1 MMNEEIKVND
11 GKGLYDSTGMIN
23 GLIVDC
29 NEIPQMLMS
38 GNYVGFCGRIVE
50 MVQKLD
56 ALKQG
61 ITKDRE
67 SLQYQVK
74 ELIKLRDELLTR
86 INGGGEEDGRQTAD
100 TE

>member
-1 MMNEEIKVND
+1 MMNEEVKVND
-11 GKGLYDSTGMIN
+11 GKGLFDSN
-23 GLIVDC
+23 GLIDTLIINC
-29 NEIPQMLMS
+29 NELPRRLAS
-38 GNYVGFCGRIVE
+38 GEYVGFCGLIVE

-56 ALKQG
+56 LLKHG

-74 ELIKLRDELLTR
+74 ELIKLRDELLIR
-86 INGGGEEDGRQTAD
+86 INGGGEEDGRPTAD

>member
-11 GKGLYDSTGMIN
+11 GKGLFDSN
-23 GLIVDC
+23 GLIDTLIVDC
-29 NEIPQMLMS
+29 NELPKKLAC
-38 GNYVGFCGRIVE
+38 GEYVSFCGLIVE
-50 MVQKLD
+50 MVQKL
-56 ALKQG
+56 ALLKKG

-67 SLQYQVK
+67 SLQDQVK
-74 ELIKLRDELLTR
+74 ELIRLRDELLIR

>member
-11 GKGLYDSTGMIN
+11 GKGLFDSN
-23 GLIVDC
+23 GLIDTLIVDC
-29 NEIPQMLMS
+29 NELPKKLAS
-38 GNYVGFCGRIVE
+38 GEYVGFCGLIVE
-50 MVQKLD
+50 MVQKL
-56 ALKQG
+56 ALLKNG

-67 SLQYQVK
+67 SLQDQVK
-74 ELIKLRDELLTR
+74 ELIKPRDEPLIR